1 MANTHENDL
10 VVQLEESLSL
20 SSLDQGPKLV
30 DAVIAEKM
38 PNREAIKNIL
48 RTAWQEYGEAKIIWV
63 KDNLFAITVTDEDM
77 AGKILDNGP
86 WSVMKQCFSVKRWP
100 VELAIEEIDTAMVP
114 YWVQIREV
122 PLNFYSEEN
131 IKKMGRKIGEVV
143 QYESPNHAR
152 GFLRVRIMV
161 NTRNPLVQGFWL
173 ARMEGKETWVEFQY
187 ERLADMCYRCG
198 RIGHSNNDCR
208 FEPASDGATSYVT
221 WTRAKIIRETF
232 KQPKRMALPLGE
244 RRKAGAV
251 RNHAVLYERRRV
263 LVMSGEGRGTDQ
275 VENDRVDVQ
284 YTDGRSHNTRN
295 IDVTQG
301 GHIRYRSNMTGSE
314 GDLSRK
320 LITS

>member
-1 MANTHENDL
+1 
-10 VVQLEESLSL
+10 
-20 SSLDQGPKLV
+20 
-30 DAVIAEKM
+30 
-38 PNREAIKNIL
+38 
-48 RTAWQEYGEAKIIWV
+48 
-63 KDNLFAITVTDEDM
+63 
-77 AGKILDNGP
+77 
-86 WSVMKQCFSVKRWP
+86 
-100 VELAIEEIDTAMVP
+100 
-114 YWVQIREV
+114 
-122 PLNFYSEEN
+122 
-131 IKKMGRKIGEVV
+131 
-143 QYESPNHAR
+143 
-152 GFLRVRIMV
+152 MV

-198 RIGHSNNDCR
+198 RIAHSNNDCR

-232 KQPKRMALPLGE
+232 DQPKRMALSLGE